1 MSAAKEGE
9 AAASAGQGHAGPA
22 HGSTKP
28 SAAHM
33 WSSGLFVGMGLL
45 GIVVAAVAA
54 DAVVARLAAIQGAAA
69 FALGVLGLLGAR
81 CRTVYAVLLAL
92 LTLLCAWAS
101 LIAWSSADMA
111 DERFEAWAKRDWG
124 AYFAALQ
131 PEAGEYAA
139 AGGEETA
146 RCAEEYSAPCWCALT
161 FRRASPPL

>member
-1 MSAAKEGE
+1 
-9 AAASAGQGHAGPA
+9 
-22 HGSTKP
+22 
-28 SAAHM
+28 M

-69 FALGVLGLLGAR
+69 VALGVLGLLGAR

-92 LTLLCAWAS
+92 LMLLCAWAS
-101 LIAWSSADMA
+101 LVAWSSADMA